1 MTLLLNELTRAER
14 LSQEVKQNKWEEISN
29 KMDRYY
35 HVDTE
40 GKVLGILGHGN
51 IGKKS

>member
-1 MTLLLNELTRAER
+1 
-14 LSQEVKQNKWEEISN
+14 
-29 KMDRYY
+29 MDRYY

-51 IGKKS
+51 IGKKLKAMLKVLVWKLW